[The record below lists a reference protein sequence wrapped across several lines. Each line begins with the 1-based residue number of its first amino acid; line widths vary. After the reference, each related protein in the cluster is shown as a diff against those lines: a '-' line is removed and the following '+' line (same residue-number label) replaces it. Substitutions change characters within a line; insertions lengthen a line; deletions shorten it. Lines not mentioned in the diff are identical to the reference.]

1 MRDRLKALQKAF
13 ILLIVILVA
22 GTAGYMIIEKQSFL
36 NALYMVIITITT
48 IGYGETFILGTGGRI
63 FTIFL
68 VVAGVG
74 TVGYTLVS
82 AVEFMIE
89 NSLSGFM
96 ERRRMRSRI
105 EELSGHYVLCGY
117 GRVGQYIAQ
126 DLEAAGAEFV
136 IIEKNPAA
144 AEKAHQKG
152 YLVIADDAT
161 NDETLKAAGIER
173 AKGLVSALNSD
184 AENLYVTLTARELC
198 PHLFIVSRCDW
209 EESEPK
215 LRRAGADRVISPH
228 SIGGRR
234 MAAMLLKPMVWDYL
248 DLVTK
253 GQYIEFNIEDLEWRI
268 DDVEIQPNS
277 YLDGKTIEEAKIY
290 SVSGA
295 LVLAVK
301 KRGMGFNTKP
311 SKDTR
316 LEPGD
321 YIIAIGTVEQLAKL
335 EEISRSKTWLQ
346 GGRYTS

>member
-1 MRDRLKALQKAF
+1 MLERLKALEKAA
-13 ILLIVILVA
+13 ILLVIITVA
-22 GTAGYMIIEKQSFL
+22 GTVGYMLIEHQSFL

-48 IGYGETFILGTGGRI
+48 IGYGEIFTLSTSGRI

-68 VVAGVG
+68 IIAGVG

-82 AVEFMIE
+82 AVEFVIE
-89 NSLSGFM
+89 HSLAGIM
-96 ERRRMRSRI
+96 GRRKMRKEI
-105 EELSGHYVLCGY
+105 EGLVGHYILCGY
-117 GRVGQYIAQ
+117 GRVGQYIAE
-126 DLEAAGAEFV
+126 DLEDAEAKFV

-144 AEKAHQKG
+144 VEKALSRG
-152 YLVIADDAT
+152 YLVIKADAT
-161 NDETLKAAGIER
+161 TEEALREAGIEK
-173 AKGLVSALNSD
+173 AKGLVTALSSD
-184 AENLYVTLTARELC
+184 AENLYITLTARELC
-198 PHLFIVSRCDW
+198 PHLFIVSRCDA
-209 EESEPK
+209 EESESK

-253 GQYIEFNIEDLEWRI
+253 GQYIQFNIENLEWRI

-277 YLDGKTIEEAKIY
+277 YLDGKTIEEAMIY

-301 KRGMGFNTKP
+301 KRGMNFNTKP

-316 LEPGD
+316 LDAGD
-321 YIIAIGTVEQLAKL
+321 CIIAIGTVEQLAKL
-335 EEISRSKTWLQ
+335 EEIATSKVWMQ
-346 GGRYTS
+346 GGRYT